1 MKKIKYIIF
10 ALIIIIVILIILLLL
25 NFSKKKD
32 IEDDEDYV
40 DDEEIELIE
49 SKESIQLSDYFN
61 IKECIQK
68 YIDFLNKNNSIYY
81 EKQQDGSD
89 KYIENIQ
96 KETIYSVLN
105 ESFTKKNNLNKDN
118 LLQRIQLFSKK
129 QRFYPLQINVLDN
142 SDISVYKVYGVVQ
155 DLEYEGRMEVFCI
168 LLIDNNEHTFNIIPI
183 DSKTFDSYS
192 LNKDIEKIQN
202 NKYNT
207 YNLSDLQ
214 GEQIAIEYFEA
225 YRFLTLAN
233 PKYTYEKMSE
243 QYRKKR
249 YGSLENYMQYI
260 KDNYN
265 EFKSI
270 IPQKYLL
277 SNNGEYTQYVIQDQY
292 QNYYIFDTIDSI
304 NYNVSL
310 DTYTIDTE
318 KFITTYNGATNEQK
332 VQMNIDKFFQMINR
346 QDYRTSYFVLD
357 QSFKTNKLNTQ
368 LEFENIM
375 KNKLFKYNNISFIE
389 FKDLGSN
396 TYSYNIKLTD
406 LTETKNDEINMTI
419 IMQLKDNTD
428 FVMSFSFN

>member
-1 MKKIKYIIF
+1 M
-10 ALIIIIVILIILLLL
+10 
-25 NFSKKKD
+25 
-32 IEDDEDYV
+32 
-40 DDEEIELIE
+40 
-49 SKESIQLSDYFN
+49 
-61 IKECIQK
+61 
-68 YIDFLNKNNSIYY
+68 
-81 EKQQDGSD
+81 
-89 KYIENIQ
+89 
-96 KETIYSVLN
+96 
-105 ESFTKKNNLNKDN
+105 
-118 LLQRIQLFSKK
+118 
-129 QRFYPLQINVLDN
+129 
-142 SDISVYKVYGVVQ
+142 
-155 DLEYEGRMEVFCI
+155 
-168 LLIDNNEHTFNIIPI
+168 
-183 DSKTFDSYS
+183 
-192 LNKDIEKIQN
+192 
-202 NKYNT
+202 
-207 YNLSDLQ
+207 
-214 GEQIAIEYFEA
+214 
-225 YRFLTLAN
+225 
-233 PKYTYEKMSE
+233 
-243 QYRKKR
+243 
-249 YGSLENYMQYI
+249 
-260 KDNYN
+260 
-265 EFKSI
+265 
-270 IPQKYLL
+270 L